1 MDASSIN
8 LFLNKCSRNQNDAT
22 NKVRET
28 VLNHLQQLDD
38 TYRTDPEYGESW
50 RIVETAWHEAL
61 HDIAVKTKVPAY
73 TRFSTV
79 TKAGRGHS
87 YDINVNYFDGGT
99 EVASRHIEFKYGT
112 SKIDKLPQFLSLQA
126 KFPMFS
132 KTYDVFFYESFLD
145 AYLACD
151 PELAIM
157 AKPAFKDYIKMVSGT
172 SSSDPFFIALKA
184 HENVNKKGKANLV
197 NSSIRAYLNTY
208 ASTLDMSAF
217 YEKVNVS
224 QAEKQYLLWHNGK
237 FHYDSIDVGLQTDM
251 SISGIK
257 NGNVLMVKSGL
268 KTFKLLLRW
277 RNHKGI
283 LNPAWQISL
292 QRD

>member
-1 MDASSIN
+1 MDPSSIKT
-8 LFLNKCSRNQNDAT
+8 FLNKCSRNQNDAT
-22 NKVRET
+22 NKVREA
-28 VLNHLQQLDD
+28 VLNHLQHLDD
-38 TYRTDPEYGESW
+38 TYRTDPEYGDSW
-50 RIVETAWHEAL
+50 RIVETAWLQAVS
-61 HDIAVKTKVPAY
+61 DIAVKTGVPAY
-73 TRFSTV
+73 THFSTL
-79 TKAGRGHS
+79 TKAGRAHS
-87 YDINVNYFDGGT
+87 YDINVNYFNGDIP
-99 EVASRHIEFKYGT
+99 VASRHIEFKYGT

-151 PELAIM
+151 PELANV
-157 AKPAFKDYIKMVSGT
+157 AKPAFNHYIKMVTAT
-172 SSSDPFFIALKA
+172 SSTDPFFLALKA
-184 HENVNKKGKANLV
+184 RETVNKKAKANIV
-197 NSSIRAYLNTY
+197 NSSIRAYLATY
-208 ASTLDMSAF
+208 ASTLDMSVF
-217 YEKVNVS
+217 YEKVNLS

-237 FHYDSIDVGLQTDM
+237 FHYDSIDVGVQTDM

-268 KTFKLLLRW
+268 KTYKLLLRW